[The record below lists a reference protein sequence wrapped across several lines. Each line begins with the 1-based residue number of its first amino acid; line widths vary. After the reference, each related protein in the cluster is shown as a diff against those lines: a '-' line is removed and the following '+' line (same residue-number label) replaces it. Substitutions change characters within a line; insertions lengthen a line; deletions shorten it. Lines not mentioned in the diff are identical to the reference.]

1 MVPLWIG
8 LVTGIGNDL
17 IKACLE
23 SAHHREPRPI
33 AKVKTEAPKRSD

>member
-23 SAHHREPRPI
+23 STHHREPCSI
-33 AKVKTEAPKRSD
+33 AEVKRSLKKE